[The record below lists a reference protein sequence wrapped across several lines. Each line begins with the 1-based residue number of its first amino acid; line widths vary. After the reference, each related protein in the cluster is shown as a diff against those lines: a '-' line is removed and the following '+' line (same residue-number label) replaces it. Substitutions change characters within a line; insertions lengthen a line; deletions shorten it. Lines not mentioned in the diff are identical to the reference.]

1 MYICLIHIFIFYL
14 YMNFFKMSL
23 YEHLIFKSQ
32 KGKQQRYKAL
42 FYITC
47 WAYLVKTPILGTSFS
62 PSVHGYVCWCS
73 HLPRAQCLFAFS
85 TLT

>member
-1 MYICLIHIFIFYL
+1 MYMCLIHILIFYL

-32 KGKQQRYKAL
+32 IGKQQRYKAL

-47 WAYLVKTPILGTSFS
+47 WAYLVK
-62 PSVHGYVCWCS
+62 
-73 HLPRAQCLFAFS
+73 
-85 TLT
+85 